1 MNVSAQTTTDL
12 IQRGKAQ
19 ALSLTI
25 YSSTSTALTV
35 VSGTFSLYNPV
46 GTALVDVAAVTVSGA
61 TASYVLGATTLDDEA
76 YGGNW
81 REEWTLLLS
90 DGSTQTFT
98 RPAELCRIPYSGT
111 LIPAHLSAVKS
122 SLPGLGTYTFDGEE
136 VTWLAYAWGHIENC
150 QAEML
155 RSIEQNGVLPSN
167 IVSLSL
173 FDYHR
178 ALTLVE
184 IFEDLATAGDDLD
197 KLAGV
202 WAARVTAI
210 KAGATLRYDLDGD
223 GVIDTT
229 IRGIGG
235 FRGVDMS
242 RPFPHGVV

>member
-1 MNVSAQTTTDL
+1 MIVSGQTTTDL
-12 IQRGKAQ
+12 IRRGSAQ
-19 ALSLTI
+19 TLSLTI
-25 YSSTSTALTV
+25 YSSTLATLTV
-35 VSGTFSLYNPV
+35 TSGTFSLYNPD
-46 GTALVDVAAVTVSGA
+46 GDVIVNAGAVTVSSA
-61 TASYVLGATTLDDEA
+61 TASYALGATVLDNSA

-90 DGSTQTFT
+90 DGSTQTFI
-98 RPAELCRIPYSGT
+98 RPATVCRIPISGT

-122 SLPGLGTYTFDGEE
+122 SLPGVGTFTFDGEE
-136 VTWLAYAWGHIENC
+136 TTWLAYAWGHIENC
-150 QAEML
+150 YDEML
-155 RSIEQNGVLPSN
+155 RSIEQNGILPSN

-184 IFEDLATAGDDLD
+184 IFEDLATAGDDFD
-197 KLAGV
+197 RAATTWAAKLAM
-202 WAARVTAI
+202 I

-235 FRGVDMS
+235 FRGLDMS
-242 RPFPHGVV
+242 TPFPHGVV